1 MIIVFYVVIATRPS
15 MSMSGRV
22 CLVTGASAG
31 HGKAVARALAE
42 LGATVVL
49 GCRDSA
55 RAASARSQLIAETRN
70 ERIDVLPVDVSS
82 FDSIRRAAARF
93 LAERGK
99 LDVLVNNA
107 GGWTQNRRASADG
120 LELVWATNVVGPHL
134 LTTLLLPALLN
145 SGAARVINVS
155 SVYAGG
161 LDLEDVEYIR
171 RPYRGIQA
179 YEASKQAVRMMTWA
193 WAKRLTGK
201 PIGVNAVCPG
211 FMKTELAR
219 DAPRSFR
226 LLLWLLRPLQST
238 PERGADT
245 AVWLA
250 SDPEAGRLTDQ
261 FFVKRRST
269 DCVFRE
275 PNALE
280 RLTALCD
287 QALASH

>member
-1 MIIVFYVVIATRPS
+1 MNMA
-15 MSMSGRV
+15 GRV
-22 CLVTGASAG
+22 CLVTGASTG
-31 HGKAVARALAE
+31 HGKGVARELAR

-55 RAASARSQLIAETRN
+55 RAARARSQLIAETRN
-70 ERIDVLPVDVSS
+70 DRIDVLPVDVSS
-82 FDSIRRAAARF
+82 FDSVRRAAARF
-93 LAERGK
+93 LAERGR

-107 GGWTQNRRASADG
+107 GGWSRDRRLSADG

-134 LTTLLLPALLN
+134 LTTLLLPALLHG
-145 SGAARVINVS
+145 GAARVINVS

-161 LDLEDVEYIR
+161 LDLEDVEFIR
-171 RPYRGIQA
+171 RPYSGIRA

-193 WAKRLTGK
+193 WAKRLRGK
-201 PIGVNAVCPG
+201 PVGVNAVCPG

-226 LLLWLLRPLQST
+226 VLLWLLRPLQST

-250 SDPEAGRLTDQ
+250 SDPEADRLTDQ
-261 FFVKRRST
+261 FFVKRRAT

-275 PNALE
+275 PNAVE
-280 RLTALCD
+280 RLSALCER
-287 QALASH
+287 ALASH

>member
-1 MIIVFYVVIATRPS
+1 MNMTD
-15 MSMSGRV
+15 RV
-22 CLVTGASAG
+22 CLITGASAG
-31 HGKAVARALAE
+31 HGKAVARELAR

-49 GCRDSA
+49 GCRDGA
-55 RAASARSQLIAETRN
+55 RAARARSQLMADTRN
-70 ERIDVLPVDVSS
+70 DRIDVLPVDVSS
-82 FDSIRRAAARF
+82 FESIRRAAARF

-107 GGWTQNRRASADG
+107 GGWSQDRRMSADG

-134 LTTLLLPALLN
+134 LTMLLLPALLN

-155 SVYAGG
+155 STYARG
-161 LDLEDVEYIR
+161 LDLDDVEYSR
-171 RPYRGIQA
+171 RPYDGMKA

-193 WAKRLTGK
+193 WAKRLSDK

-211 FMKTELAR
+211 FMKTELGR
-219 DAPRSFR
+219 DAPRSVR

-238 PERGADT
+238 PEKGADT

-250 SDPEAGRLTDQ
+250 SDPTAGRLTNQ
-261 FFVKRRST
+261 FLVKREARE
-269 DCVFRE
+269 CVYRD
-275 PNALE
+275 PAAIE
-280 RLTALCD
+280 RLTALCE

>member
-1 MIIVFYVVIATRPS
+1 MIILFYVFMATGLP

-31 HGKAVARALAE
+31 HGKAVARELAK

-49 GCRDSA
+49 GCRDNA
-55 RAASARSQLIAETRN
+55 RATRARSQLIAETGN
-70 ERIDVLPVDVSS
+70 DRIDVLSVDVSS

-93 LAERGK
+93 VAERGR

-107 GGWTQNRRASADG
+107 GGWSQKRGVSADR
-120 LELVWATNVVGPHL
+120 LELVWATNVVGPYL
-134 LTTLLLPALLN
+134 LTTLLLPALLD

-155 SVYAGG
+155 SSYARG
-161 LDLEDVEYIR
+161 LNLEDVEYIR
-171 RPYRGIQA
+171 RPYSGIQA
-179 YEASKQAVRMMTWA
+179 YEASKQAVRMLTWA
-193 WAKRLTGK
+193 WAERLRGK

-219 DAPRSFR
+219 DAPRNVR

-250 SDPEAGRLTDQ
+250 SDPEAGRFTNQ
-261 FFVKRRST
+261 FFVKRRVT
-269 DCVFRE
+269 DCVFRD
-275 PNALE
+275 PRALAL
-280 RLTALCD
+280 LTDLCE
-287 QALASH
+287 QALARH